1 MIAPTNTIHIA
12 TVPWDSSYSE
22 VMYFKDETARDS
34 YLTSVT
40 SYTDTNCTFIRKEEA
55 VNVAVRYNDVLR
67 SNYVWFYNSDFL
79 GSQGNK
85 FVGCF
90 IDKIEYVSPERTK
103 LYLKEDVWTTWVF
116 LIDEWSDC
124 YVKRQHVAKSDDVKG
139 KIWLTDDLEVT
150 PYVQNHSELCT
161 ILNEKYIVLALTT
174 NVPSSPLAS
183 YTPDSFGNVP
193 CGLALYWFNFD
204 LLGLQKLGSLLIE
217 VNSND
222 RQVSGLFTYPKSIID
237 NLVTTT
243 ETIGNVS
250 QLNRVR
256 ENNVGQRYE
265 SAYNPIA
272 FEGEAANDLDTYQ
285 PLNNIM
291 LLYPYVYIEIQSNN
305 GEKSKYR
312 YEEICAGENRLY
324 QFNLL
329 YPLVMGVSPIIY
341 PNYIKSAVSG
351 TMANAFNTIGYGI
364 TGSPMSNGS
373 ITSDSFA
380 EWFSTNSNKMGANLI
395 TTLSGSLTSG
405 AKSAL
410 TGDIAG
416 LGGSAVS
423 VVNTVLNT
431 VGTISDALN
440 ENDSYRNF
448 GVANNYECANL
459 NSFVL
464 KKYSLRNSD
473 AKRID
478 RFYSRYGY
486 KINDIT
492 TLNITARNIFNY
504 IETDGIH
511 ISGNLPDYA
520 RLQIAQAFDRGI
532 TIWHTTNNFGEYND
546 TIFANNN

>member
-22 VMYFKDETARDS
+22 VMYFENETARDS

-79 GSQGNK
+79 GSQGQK

-90 IDKIEYVSPERTK
+90 IDRIEYVSPERTK

-124 YVKRQHVAKSDDVKG
+124 YVKRQHVAKSEDIKG

-150 PYVQNHSELCT
+150 PYIQTYSELSS

-174 NVPSSPLAS
+174 NIPSSPLAN
-183 YTPDSFGNVP
+183 YIPDSFGNVP
-193 CGLALYWFNFD
+193 CGLALYWFTFD
-204 LLGLQKLGSLLIE
+204 LLGLQKLGALLIE
-217 VNSND
+217 VGFND

-237 NLVTTT
+237 NLITTT
-243 ETIGNVS
+243 ETIGTVS

-256 ENNVGQRYE
+256 ENNIGQRYE
-265 SAYNPIA
+265 SAYNPIV
-272 FEGEAANDLDTYQ
+272 FEGEAESELDGYE

-291 LLYPYVYIEIQSNN
+291 LLYPYVYMEIQANN
-305 GEKSKYR
+305 GEKAKYR
-312 YEEICAGENRLY
+312 YEEVCSGNNRIY

-341 PNYIKSAVSG
+341 PNYIKGASSG
-351 TMANAFNTIGYGI
+351 TMANSFNTIGYGI

-373 ITSDSFA
+373 ITSDSFS

-395 TTLSGSLTSG
+395 TG
-405 AKSAL
+405 L
-410 TGDIAG
+410 TGNLFNGTKGAITGNISELSSAG
-416 LGGSAVS
+416 VS
-423 VVNTVLNT
+423 TITSIINTM
-431 VGTISDALN
+431 GTINDALN
-440 ENDSYRNF
+440 QNDSYKNF

-459 NSFVL
+459 NGFIL
-464 KKYSLRNSD
+464 KKYSLRNND
-473 AKRID
+473 AKRLD

-486 KINDIT
+486 KINDVAS
-492 TLNITARNIFNY
+492 LNINSRSIFNY

-520 RLQIAQAFDRGI
+520 RLKIAQAFNRGI
-532 TIWHTTNNFGEYND
+532 TIWHTTSNFGEYND
-546 TIFANNN
+546 TVFSNNN